1 MKKAIWLS
9 AVIALLALPLEA
21 LAGTTSGVLYKNPHC
36 TCCEKYVAYL
46 RQEGFGVD
54 VKVTNDLEGIT
65 LKAGVPEQLEGCHTM
80 FVDGYVVVGHVAV
93 DVVRKLLTE
102 RPAIV
107 GIAIP
112 GMPSGV
118 PGMEGPKEGPIS
130 VYAVSEDKAPTVYA
144 VQ

>member
-1 MKKAIWLS
+1 MKTAIWLG
-9 AVIALLALPLEA
+9 ALLALLALPSQA
-21 LAGTTSGVLYKNPHC
+21 LAAPIQATLYKNPHC

-46 RQEGFGVD
+46 RREGFAVE
-54 VKVTNDLEGIT
+54 VKVTDDLEGIT

-80 FVDGYVVVGHVAV
+80 FVDGYVVVGHVAA

-102 RPAIV
+102 RPPLI

-112 GMPSGV
+112 GMPTGV
-118 PGMEGPKEGPIS
+118 PGMEGPKEGPIAI
-130 VYAVSEDKAPTVYA
+130 YAVSQDKAPTVYA